1 VSTVPAPAAASRR
14 GTVAA
19 YALAL
24 ALTLACM
31 AFRYSL
37 GSWVGDR
44 PLLILLLFPVIVS
57 AYLGGLGPGLFATG
71 LVALGALFLQHGSA
85 RTLSLANPL
94 DLLQWLVFVL
104 ACVLV
109 CALNEGLRRAR
120 GRDQATISRLDEA
133 QRLLKTALKES
144 SELRVALDEH
154 AIVAVTDAR
163 GRITFVNDKFC
174 TISQYAREELIG
186 QDHRL
191 INSGHHPKEFFA
203 TLWATIASGRVW
215 HGEIKNRAKNGG
227 FYWVNTTIVPFMG
240 DDGKPRQF
248 VAIRADITERKVAE
262 AKVQEQLFR
271 VHLLNQ
277 IVRGIGER
285 QDLGNIHR
293 VALRHLELDLPVDYC
308 CILRYHR
315 TEHEL
320 SVTAIGERSATRG
333 GAPFLR
339 QGERIAVGENGLS
352 RCVRGDLVYE
362 PDVGAVDAA
371 FPRRL
376 AAHGLRALVAAPLAV
391 DGEVVGV
398 IVSARE
404 RVGSFSSGDCE
415 FIRQLS
421 EHVALAANHALLHGS
436 LKGAYEELRQTQ
448 LAVMQQE
455 RLRALGQM
463 ASGIAHD
470 INNAISPATL
480 YIDSLLENEP
490 ALKPRSRKQLETIQ
504 RAVGDVAHTV
514 ARLGE
519 FYRQADPHANAVA
532 IDLNQKVSQ
541 VVDLSRARWND
552 MPQQRGITIDLETE
566 LQPGLPAILGIA
578 SEIREALIN
587 LVFNAIDA
595 MPRGGRL
602 TLRTGLAPA
611 EGAAEPKVFVT
622 VEDTGTGMSEEVRR
636 SCMEP
641 FFSTKGDQGS
651 GLGLAM
657 VYGIVK
663 RHQAEIAIESEVG
676 KGTTIRITFPRPA
689 RAAIVEQ
696 RHEPEQRPPRLRLL
710 VIDDDPRLIDS
721 LREILGEDGHAVV
734 TADGGG
740 AGVAAFCAAHGTAS
754 AFQAVI
760 TDLGMPHVDGHT
772 VAASIKALSP
782 QTPVILLTGW
792 GQRLL
797 ADKDRPPHVDCVLS
811 KPPRATD
818 LRQALISQCGRGP
831 ATAG

>member
-1 VSTVPAPAAASRR
+1 LAVQASGR
-14 GTVAA
+14 GAVAA
-19 YALAL
+19 HAL
-24 ALTLACM
+24 ALTLTIACI
-31 AFRYSL
+31 ACRYAL
-37 GSWVGDR
+37 GPWAGDR
-44 PLLILLLFPVIVS
+44 PLLILLLLPVIVS
-57 AYLGGLGPGLFATG
+57 AYIGGLWPGLVATG
-71 LVALGALFLQHGSA
+71 LVAGGAVLVQHGSA
-85 RTLSLANPL
+85 RPLTLANPI
-94 DLLQWLVFVL
+94 DLLQWLIFVI
-104 ACVLV
+104 ACVMV

-120 GRDQATISRLDEA
+120 GRDQATISRLDDA
-133 QRLLKTALKES
+133 QLQLKAALKES
-144 SELRVALDEH
+144 SELRIALDEH

-203 TLWATIASGRVW
+203 TLWATIAGGRVW
-215 HGEIKNRAKNGG
+215 HGEIRNRAKSGS
-227 FYWVNTTIVPFMG
+227 FYWVSTTIVPFMG

-248 VAIRADITERKVAE
+248 VAIRADITERKIAE
-262 AKVQEQLFR
+262 AKVREQLFR

-285 QDLGNIHR
+285 QDLASIHR

-308 CILRYHR
+308 CILRYHQQ
-315 TEHEL
+315 EHEL
-320 SVTAIGERSATRG
+320 SVMAIGERSAVRG

-339 QGERIAVGENGLS
+339 EGERIAVGDNGLS
-352 RCVRGDLVYE
+352 RCVRGGLVHE
-362 PDVGAVDAA
+362 PDVAAVAVA
-371 FPRRL
+371 FPQRL

-391 DGEVVGV
+391 EGKVVGV

-404 RVGSFSSGDCE
+404 QAGGFSSGDCE

-421 EHVALAANHALLHGS
+421 EHVALAANHVQLHGS
-436 LKGAYEELRQTQ
+436 LQAAYDELRQTQ

-480 YIDSLLENEP
+480 YIDSLLDNEP

-504 RAVGDVAHTV
+504 RAVSDVAHTV

-519 FYRQADPHANAVA
+519 FYRQADPRADAAA
-532 IDLNQKVSQ
+532 IDLNQMVSQ
-541 VVDLSRARWND
+541 VVDLSRARWHD
-552 MPQQRGITIDLETE
+552 MPQQRGIAIDLATD

-595 MPRGGRL
+595 MPQGGRL
-602 TLRTGLAPA
+602 TLRTGLAGA
-611 EGAAEPKVFVT
+611 EGAAERKAFVA

-663 RHQAEIAIESEVG
+663 RHQAEIAIESAVG
-676 KGTTIRITFPRPA
+676 KGTAVRITFPRPVRTA
-689 RAAIVEQ
+689 VAEQ
-696 RHEPEQRPPRLRLL
+696 VQTPDERPPHLRLL

-721 LREILGEDGHAVV
+721 LREILSDDGHAVV
-734 TADGGG
+734 TADGGE
-740 AGVAAFCAAHGTAS
+740 AGMAAFCAAHGTAT

-760 TDLGMPHVDGHT
+760 TDLGMPHIDGHT

-782 QTPVILLTGW
+782 HTPVILLTGW

-797 ADKDRPPHVDCVLS
+797 AEKDRPPHVDWVLS

-818 LRQALISQCGRGP
+818 LRQALIRQFGPGP
-831 ATAG
+831 AGGH